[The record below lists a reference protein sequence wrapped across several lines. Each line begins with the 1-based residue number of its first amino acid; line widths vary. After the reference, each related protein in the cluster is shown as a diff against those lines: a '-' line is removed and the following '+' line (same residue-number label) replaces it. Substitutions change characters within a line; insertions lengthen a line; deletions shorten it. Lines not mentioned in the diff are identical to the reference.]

1 MVYYGINGCD
11 GLFKV
16 FRVRLW
22 LVFVWGLAKRGGGEG
37 RTVNG
42 ETSG

>member
-22 LVFVWGLAKRGGGEG
+22 CLFGGWRKGGGG
-37 RTVNG
+37 RD
-42 ETSG
+42 ER